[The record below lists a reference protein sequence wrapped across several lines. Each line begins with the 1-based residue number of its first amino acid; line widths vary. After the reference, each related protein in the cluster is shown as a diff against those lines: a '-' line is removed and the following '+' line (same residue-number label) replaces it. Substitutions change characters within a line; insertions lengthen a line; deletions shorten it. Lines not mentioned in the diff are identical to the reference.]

1 MKTEYDVSTKDKE
14 ISYIGLVDAVLDLL
28 GFNKA
33 NNGTRLLRKFI
44 IYIYL
49 KNPFEIDVKK
59 EINEFIGDNK
69 IEKTY
74 SNIYKRFQYAIY
86 NCDIDKMKS
95 NFYIAFHV
103 KYEYYYL
110 SVKRMIIFIL
120 NVLEKKRVW
129 KAILFE

>member
-1 MKTEYDVSTKDKE
+1 MKTEYGISTKDKE
-14 ISYIGLVDAVLDLL
+14 VSYNGLVDTILDSL

-59 EINEFIGDNK
+59 EITEFIEDNK
-69 IEKTY
+69 IAHTY
-74 SNIYKRFQYAIY
+74 SNVYKRIQYAIY

-95 NFYIAFHV
+95 NFYIVFHV
-103 KYEYYYL
+103 EYEYYFL

-120 NVLEKKRVW
+120 NVLEGRRV
-129 KAILFE
+129 